1 MLRLMFRFA
10 GILLL
15 AVAFAALIVDG
26 TRSIAAG
33 AAAIAPLGRIVSALF
48 PDLFAKV
55 HAAIESHAPLLW
67 DPVLVTILL
76 LPAWLV
82 IGVVGVILVA
92 LTRRRRAKIGY
103 SRR

>member
-1 MLRLMFRFA
+1 MLRLVFRLIGF
-10 GILLL
+10 LCL

-33 AAAIAPLGRIVSALF
+33 TPAILPLGGTVSALA
-48 PDLFAKV
+48 PDLFVRLHTGIAT
-55 HAAIESHAPLLW
+55 HAPLLW
-67 DPVLVTILL
+67 DPVLVTLLL

-82 IGVVGVILVA
+82 IGVLGIVLVA
-92 LTRRRRAKIGY
+92 LTRRPRPKIGY

>member
-1 MLRLMFRFA
+1 MLRLIIRFA

-33 AAAIAPLGRIVSALF
+33 AVAIAPLGRVASTLF
-48 PDLFAKV
+48 PDPFARV

-82 IGVVGVILVA
+82 IGLVGVIVIA
-92 LTRRRRAKIGY
+92 LTRKRPPKIGY